1 MVNLYQ
7 SDVRA
12 LSDAELET
20 LSAEMEEAYQRSG
33 EEEGYWLDDDAET
46 RYWEMHAEMNRRYCL
61 EHPEWKPPPL
71 SEVTALCLRVLG
83 ENFVLAREVRQ
94 RFDAEFSGKVGDT
107 YRVARHFRV
116 ILE

>member
-20 LSAEMEEAYQRSG
+20 LSAELEEAYQRSG

-46 RYWEMHAEMNRRYCL
+46 RYWEMHAEMHRRYCL

-83 ENFVLAREVRQ
+83 ENLVLAREVSRQ
-94 RFDAEFSGKVGDT
+94 YDAEFGGKVGDMVT
-107 YRVARHFRV
+107 IQKPYRFQ
-116 ILE
+116 E